1 VLLPRADRGLAE
13 KIQEAGVRVFVFF
26 GLILL
31 ASVFAGGAAVAQDL
45 APTFE
50 SEKQKFKVVSLA
62 QGLEYPWGLA
72 FLPNGDMLVTE
83 REGRLNLLRA
93 KTYKREEISGV
104 PKVLA
109 KGQGGLLDVMV
120 HPDFAKNRV
129 IFLSY
134 AAKDEKGAA
143 GTEVLRAELN
153 GTKLEN
159 GKVIFRAEPKIKS
172 GNNHFGSRLLWGP
185 DKKLYITLGER
196 NVKKEAQNP
205 SNHLGSIIRIN
216 EDGSV
221 PKDNPYVGKEGY
233 RPEIFTYGNR
243 NVQGIALRPGT
254 KQIWAHE
261 HGPKGGDEVNI
272 LKAGANYGWP
282 AVTYGVDYTG
292 FKISDKTEGEGFEPP
307 VIYWKPSIAPS
318 GMSFY
323 TGNKFPKWKNNIFVG
338 ALVKTHLRRLEMK
351 GDEIVHQEAL
361 LEDMGERIRDVRT
374 GPDGY
379 IYVLTDHSDGQV
391 LRLEPAP

>member
-1 VLLPRADRGLAE
+1 MKNITAVIASETKQSRFLKWIAASAYG
-13 KIQEAGVRVFVFF
+13 
-26 GLILL
+26 LL
-31 ASVFAGGAAVAQDL
+31 AMTFLVFPAAAQES
-45 APTFE
+45 APVFK
-50 SEKQKFKVVSLA
+50 SEKEKFKVVSLA
-62 QGLEYPWGLA
+62 QGLEYPWSLA

-93 KTYKREEISGV
+93 KTYKREDISGV

-109 KGQGGLLDVMV
+109 KGQGGLLDVLV
-120 HPDFAKNRV
+120 HPDFARNRV

-134 AAKDEKGAA
+134 GAKDEKGAA

-159 GKVIFRAEPKIKS
+159 GKVIFRAAPKTKS

-185 DKKLYITLGER
+185 DDKLYITLGER
-196 NVKKEAQNP
+196 NIKKEAQDP
-205 SNHLGSIIRIN
+205 SNHLGSVIRIN

-221 PKDNPYVGKEGY
+221 PNDNPFVGKAGF

-254 KQIWAHE
+254 KQIWMHE

-292 FKISDKTEGEGFEPP
+292 FKISDKTEGPGFEPP
-307 VIYWKPSIAPS
+307 VIYWKPSIAPC
-318 GMSFY
+318 GMAFY
-323 TGNKFPKWKNNIFVG
+323 TGSKFPAWKNNIFVG
-338 ALVKTHLRRLEMK
+338 ALVETHLRRLEMK
-351 GDEIVHQEAL
+351 NGQITHQEVL
-361 LEDMGERIRDVRT
+361 LADLGERIRDVRT

-379 IYVLTDHSDGQV
+379 IYILTDHSDGQV
-391 LRLEPAP
+391 LRLEPLP